1 MSNYTFVPTEEGY
14 RVKVLTGELEGCII
28 QYGRVAFEEKNDQAK
43 MNFDYRILEHNETSV
58 RLSDKE
64 LEKQTGDILVDI
76 IEKSLMT
83 GSVVYANG
91 TN

>member
-1 MSNYTFVPTEEGY
+1 MSNYTFVPAEEGY

-28 QYGRVAFEEKNDQAK
+28 QYGRVSFEEKNDHAK
-43 MNFDYRILEHNETSV
+43 MNFDFLMIEHNEKSV
-58 RLSDKE
+58 RLSEQE